1 MAKRLKKILITG
13 AQGFIGSVLSQKLIT
28 AFKNKYEI
36 IGTDIGYF
44 KSCKIYNFKDPIKI
58 IKSDIRSLNEHHL
71 ENVYAVVH
79 LAALSN
85 DPLGNFNKNLT
96 YDINV
101 KATERLA
108 KIARRKNVSK
118 FIFSSSCIMYGASS
132 NKKVDETCKL
142 QPITQYAKSKVLA
155 EKKLRKL
162 ATKNFA
168 PIFLRNGTIY
178 GLSPRMRLDTVL
190 NDFTAQ
196 AYCNSNIKIYG
207 NGLPYRPVVHVDD
220 VCRIIIKFI
229 EEQTKKIH
237 NEAFNIGDEKLNYQ
251 ILQLAKDVCKAVPKT
266 QLIIQRKND
275 ADYRTYLA
283 SFKKLKK
290 IFPSFKFKK
299 TPVMASKEIFK
310 FFKSKKI
317 NKSIYIDKKF
327 VRLSH
332 LEKKYPNLLKRGK

>member
-1 MAKRLKKILITG
+1 MAKHLKKILITG
-13 AQGFIGSVLSQKLIT
+13 AQGFIGSVLSQKLKT
-28 AFKNKYEI
+28 EFRNKYEVV
-36 IGTDIGYF
+36 GTDIGYF
-44 KSCKIYNFKDPIKI
+44 KNCKIYRFRDPIKI
-58 IKSDIRSLNEHHL
+58 IKSDIRSLSEHHL

-108 KIARRKNVSK
+108 KIARKKGVSK

-132 NKKVDETCKL
+132 NKKVNETCKL
-142 QPITQYAKSKVLA
+142 QPITQYAKSKVSA
-155 EKKLRKL
+155 ENKLKKL
-162 ATKNFA
+162 ATKSFS

-190 NDFTAQ
+190 NDFAAQ

-229 EEQTKKIH
+229 KEQTKKIH

-251 ILQLAKDVCKAVPKT
+251 ILQLAKDVCKTMPKT

-290 IFPSFKFKK
+290 IFPNFKFKK
-299 TPVMASKEIFK
+299 TPVMASKEIFN

-317 NKSIYIDKKF
+317 NKNIYIKKKF

-332 LEKKYPNLLKRGK
+332 LEKKYPNLLKKQK